1 MAGSLNKVIL
11 IGRLGAD
18 PEARSTTS
26 GNTVVTFNLATD
38 ESYKDKDGNRVER
51 TEWHRVVV
59 WDKLAEI
66 CKQYL
71 TKGRLVYIEGK
82 LQTRSW
88 DDKETGKKNYITE
101 IVASDMK
108 MLESRNERSTSNM
121 PPTPPA
127 PEYNEPPAQS
137 SLKTSAPSPKQ
148 TSSEPAS
155 EPKNDDLPF

>member
-1 MAGSLNKVIL
+1 MAGLNKVML

-18 PEARSTTS
+18 PEARSTTN

-88 DDKETGKKNYITE
+88 DDKDTGKKNYMTE

-108 MLESRNERSTSNM
+108 MLDSKSDRSTANL
-121 PPTPPA
+121 PPA
-127 PEYNEPPAQS
+127 PPASEYDAPPAQ
-137 SLKTSAPSPKQ
+137 LPPKASAPSPKQ
-148 TSSEPAS
+148 MSDVPAS
-155 EPKNDDLPF
+155 DTKNDDLPF